1 MTPARRARHAPRPR
15 PDGLALGAF
24 VEGLFVIHA
33 HRVHAHRRARP
44 PMAGRTVVVTGASA
58 GVGRAVARAFGEQGA
73 SVALLARGRLG
84 LEAAAAEVEE
94 AGGRALVVPVDMAL
108 ATRVEEAAER
118 VEKVLGPIDV
128 WVNSAFTSVFAR
140 FPDVTADEYARVTT
154 VTYLGCVNGTRTALR
169 LMRPRDSGV
178 VVQVG
183 SALGEVSVPLQAAY
197 CGAKHAINGF
207 TAAVRMELRHER
219 SDVAVT
225 VVQLPALNTP
235 QFSWALSRLPRR
247 PRPVAPVYQP
257 EVAARAVVYAARHP
271 RRAEYRVGASTAGTV
286 LAHRFAPALLDRYL
300 ARTGYDAQQTDER
313 ARAVTPHNLWEPLD
327 GPQGRDHGTHGSF
340 DQEAA
345 DRSPYTVAARHRLLL
360 SAAAGAVLVTA
371 RALRTRGTRAART
384 WNRRT

>member
-1 MTPARRARHAPRPR
+1 MTSARRARHAPHPAPVLRPR
-15 PDGLALGAF
+15 RAGLALGTF
-24 VEGLFVIHA
+24 LEGLVVIHERG
-33 HRVHAHRRARP
+33 RVRS

-58 GVGRAVARAFGEQGA
+58 GVGRAVARAFGAQGA
-73 SVALLARGRLG
+73 SVALLARGRHG
-84 LEAAAAEVEE
+84 LEAAAAEVER
-94 AGGRALVVPVDMAL
+94 AGGHALVVPVDMAL
-108 ATRVEEAAER
+108 PSRVEEAAER

-140 FPDVTADEYARVTT
+140 FPDVTPDEYARVTS
-154 VTYLGCVNGTRTALR
+154 VTYLGCVNGTRAALR
-169 LMRPRDSGV
+169 RMRPRDSGV

-183 SALGEVSVPLQAAY
+183 SALGEASVPLQAAY

-225 VVQLPALNTP
+225 VVQLPAVNTP
-235 QFSWALSRLPRR
+235 QFSWVLSRLPRR

-313 ARAVTPHNLWEPLD
+313 ARPAAPHNLWEPLD
-327 GPQGRDHGTHGSF
+327 GPGGRDYGADGSF
-340 DQEAA
+340 SEEAA
-345 DRSPYTVAARHRLLL
+345 GRSPYTAAARHPLLL
-360 SAAAGAVLVTA
+360 SAAAGAALVTA
-371 RALRTRGTRAART
+371 RALRTRAART
-384 WNRRT
+384 